1 MKCYRAT
8 GNEPG
13 TSFRRVTFSQ
23 KKFFSCNKCMYNIRM
38 YKEKLRESFKVYDEI
53 VLKCFCGIFIGAI
66 VALCEVVFG
75 KGLEWILNFRE
86 HMGCIMLVGLP
97 FAGLAIV
104 FLFDHWGRISRKG
117 MGLVF
122 EVDQG
127 KSDWIPLRMAPFM
140 VVSTWITHFFGGSA
154 GREGVA
160 MQIGATVSHYFGK
173 YFRFKNSGVIFMVA
187 GMAAGF
193 AGLFG
198 TPITAIFFALEV
210 LVAGTLKY
218 RAMSCAI
225 PASFTAAYVSGLF
238 GLHKSTFKIGSVS
251 DLDVELSIK
260 LLVLGILFGL
270 IGGLFAYSL
279 KHTKAFVTNKIKN
292 PYKRIFMMGILVAI
306 LLFVFGKCRYSGVG
320 ENLIVGS
327 FTLEKIYSY
336 DWILKFVL
344 TILTLS
350 AGFQGGEVTPL
361 FAIGSSLGV
370 IIAPV
375 FGLNPLFVAALGYC
389 SVFGAATNTF
399 LAPIAIGMEVF
410 GYQYFPFFF
419 VVCAIAYIVNQNES
433 IYALQRQVRE

>member
-1 MKCYRAT
+1 
-8 GNEPG
+8 
-13 TSFRRVTFSQ
+13 
-23 KKFFSCNKCMYNIRM
+23 M

-66 VALCEVVFG
+66 VAVCEVVFG

-86 HMGCIMLVGLP
+86 HMGCVMLLGLP

-198 TPITAIFFALEV
+198 
-210 LVAGTLKY
+210 
-218 RAMSCAI
+218 AMSCAI
-225 PASFTAAYVSGLF
+225 PASFTAAYVSSLF

-270 IGGLFAYSL
+270 IGGLFAFSL
-279 KHTKAFVTNKIKN
+279 KHTKAFVANKIKD
-292 PYKRIFMMGILVAI
+292 PYKRIFIMGILVAI

-327 FTLEKIYSY
+327 FTSEKIYTY